1 MRINNIGYGHTH
13 DADFF
18 INRPNGSGDHLLLL
32 LKSPAV
38 FTFNGQDTVTE
49 PNSFIIFHK
58 DTPQFYRAAD
68 QPFSNDWVHFTADD
82 DDREF
87 FDSLDIPMD
96 RVIKGGVLNSLSLLI
111 KNMCYEHYSS
121 NLFKTDSAELYLKLI
136 FLKLSEL
143 IHSSSDTDSTSLYEK
158 LSILRAKIYSQPF
171 NDWNIGGLSH
181 ELALSK
187 SYFQHLYKQQFGVSA
202 VNDIIS
208 SRVEHGKYLL
218 STTDIS
224 VKQISQMCGY
234 NNENHFMRQFKE
246 RTGMTPSQY
255 RDDFLLK

>member
-13 DADFF
+13 DADFY
-18 INRPNGSGDHLLLL
+18 INRPEGSGDHLLLL
-32 LKSPAV
+32 LKSPAI

-49 PNSFIIFHK
+49 PDSFIIFRK
-58 DTPQFYRAAD
+58 DTPQLYRAD
-68 QPFSNDWVHFTADD
+68 NQPFSNDWVHFTAEEEDQ
-82 DDREF
+82 RF
-87 FDSLDIPMD
+87 FESLDIPMD
-96 RVIKGGVLNSLSLLI
+96 RVVKGGSLNSLSLLI

-121 NLFKTDSAELYLKLI
+121 NLFKTDSAELYLKLV
-136 FLKLSEL
+136 FLKLSEI
-143 IHSSSDTDSTSLYEK
+143 IHSNNGTDSTSLYEK

-171 NDWNIGGLSH
+171 NGWNIEWLSH
-181 ELALSK
+181 ELNLSK

-218 STTDIS
+218 STSDIS
-224 VKQISQMCGY
+224 VKQIAQMCGY

-246 RTGMTPSQY
+246 RTGMTPSRY
-255 RDDFLLK
+255 RKNLTLK